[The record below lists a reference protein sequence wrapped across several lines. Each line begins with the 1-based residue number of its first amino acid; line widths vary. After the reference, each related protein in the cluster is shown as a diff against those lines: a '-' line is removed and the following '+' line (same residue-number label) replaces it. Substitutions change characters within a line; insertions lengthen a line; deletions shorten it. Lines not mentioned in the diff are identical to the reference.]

1 MTPTNT
7 YNDNMITID
16 GHFNPNDIEDE
27 TNPYPRPLYL
37 LPLPSLVPSVNDD
50 NDKSVSTKEKNDDD
64 GARGEDDDT
73 LQLLAYGGDD
83 GRIFLLPSSS
93 TNDSTGTKKKPKV
106 IQRYDDEV
114 RAVAISPNGR
124 RIAVGFDDGS
134 IKIYNYDNWT
144 PPPTSTAHTDDEQ
157 PQQRAR
163 HPFAESKSSRR
174 NNNDNEE
181 DEEEDDLFMTQGDD
195 DDDTNAAVT
204 IYDGPRLD
212 APIRHLQ
219 FDPRSGSNGFDYY
232 LAIASES
239 GNSPL
244 VIVNVTTDTS
254 ESTSSR
260 KQKQY
265 LAEQSADEHCGGGV
279 RHVAYS
285 FNTAMGV
292 SATNG
297 ESVLLLTS
305 LGMDGRLVTW
315 DVTSKNPHNIEWDVV
330 KGDVVPSIPKPDLG
344 IPIADSS
351 DKACKHVWD
360 AQLYNNKSNSNAV
373 LYIPG
378 REGMQYRIVPVSESL
393 KLERER
399 SLGGCPKFI
408 VDGSGQN
415 IDTIVV
421 IAVEPTRNDNNNS
434 TAKRRI
440 ITGCK
445 DGRVFLWE
453 IELNEG
459 TGGVTEISVNR
470 PRSNDSSLKFGIS
483 PVTDIVW
490 ESKDEI
496 CVAFA
501 DGTVATADSID
512 VDGLTKNSKGKEPKT
527 IQTKEILSVKKGS
540 NNETIDDDDSKQ
552 ENETFESEESH
563 GKVPNFDDSDEE
575 DVATTDEPQSKSST
589 KNSASSK
596 KTGGSSKFIEDEAD
610 DGGEDDDDEEDVQYD
625 DVVVTPAKTNNV
637 ANDDTNDEDDVD
649 MDFGGDD
656 DIAFQS
662 HNDPV
667 DNRREDDARYNDV
680 AAYDPALALQSAFA
694 PSSTPLIEPRRI
706 ICWNQIGVVTLRP
719 DDADGTGD
727 SNNNLVDIAF
737 HETAGLSGGRRPVTF
752 TDNLGFIVGTLG
764 EEGAMFATD
773 LVDEDDDD
781 NEDDEDFSGLGVLSR
796 KALKL
801 SKKKKI
807 NGGSGGS
814 SVYFHR
820 FETFGRNVDKDWVMA
835 LPDGERV
842 LGCATGGGWGAVITR

>member
-1 MTPTNT
+1 
-7 YNDNMITID
+7 
-16 GHFNPNDIEDE
+16 
-27 TNPYPRPLYL
+27 
-37 LPLPSLVPSVNDD
+37 
-50 NDKSVSTKEKNDDD
+50 
-64 GARGEDDDT
+64 
-73 LQLLAYGGDD
+73 
-83 GRIFLLPSSS
+83 
-93 TNDSTGTKKKPKV
+93 
-106 IQRYDDEV
+106 
-114 RAVAISPNGR
+114 
-124 RIAVGFDDGS
+124 
-134 IKIYNYDNWT
+134 
-144 PPPTSTAHTDDEQ
+144 
-157 PQQRAR
+157 
-163 HPFAESKSSRR
+163 
-174 NNNDNEE
+174 
-181 DEEEDDLFMTQGDD
+181 MTQGDD
-195 DDDTNAAVT
+195 YDDVNNAVVM
-204 IYDGPRLD
+204 YDGPRMD

-219 FDPRSGSNGFDYY
+219 FDPRSGCNGFDYY

-254 ESTSSR
+254 NSSDTHSR
-260 KQKQY
+260 KQKQQQY
-265 LAEQSADEHCGGGV
+265 LAEQSADEHRGGGV
-279 RHVAYS
+279 RHVTYS
-285 FNTAMGV
+285 FNTTMDGGGNTT
-292 SATNG
+292 TNG
-297 ESVLLLTS
+297 ESSVLLLLTS

-315 DVTSKNPHNIEWDVV
+315 DVTSKDPHNIEWDVV

-360 AQLYNNKSNSNAV
+360 VQLYNNNNNNKNAV

-378 REGMQYRIVPVSESL
+378 REGLQYRIVPVAESF

-408 VDGSGQN
+408 VDGSGEN

-421 IAVEPTRNDNNNS
+421 IAVEPSTNDGKVDNSNNNNNNS

-453 IELNEG
+453 IDLNEG
-459 TGGVTEISVNR
+459 TGNVKEISVNR
-470 PRSNDSSLKFGIS
+470 PRSNNTDMPKFGIS

-490 ESKDEI
+490 LRKNEI
-496 CVAFA
+496 HVAFA
-501 DGTVATADSID
+501 NGTVHTESID
-512 VDGLTKNSKGKEPKT
+512 VVGLTTKSKGKEQSTK
-527 IQTKEILSVKKGS
+527 IQTKEILS
-540 NNETIDDDDSKQ
+540 NDNRKQ

-563 GKVPNFDDSDEE
+563 VKTPNFDDSDEE
-575 DVATTDEPQSKSST
+575 DVATDELRSKSST
-589 KNSASSK
+589 VSNNYDSSK
-596 KTGGSSKFIEDEAD
+596 DDTRKTGASKFIEDEAE
-610 DGGEDDDDEEDVQYD
+610 DGGDDDDDDVQYD
-625 DVVVTPAKTNNV
+625 DVVVTPAKTNDV
-637 ANDDTNDEDDVD
+637 NDNTNNDEDDVD
-649 MDFGGDD
+649 VDFGGDD

-667 DNRREDDARYNDV
+667 DHRREDDARYNDV
-680 AAYDPALALQSAFA
+680 AAYDPGQALQPAFA

-706 ICWNQIGVVTLRP
+706 ICWNHIGVVTLRP
-719 DDADGTGD
+719 DDVDGNGD
-727 SNNNLVDIAF
+727 TNNNLVDIAF

-773 LVDEDDDD
+773 VVDDDDDD
-781 NEDDEDFSGLGVLSR
+781 NDDDDEDLSGLGVLSR

-801 SKKKKI
+801 SKKKKT

-820 FETFGRNVDKDWVMA
+820 FETFGRNADKDWVMA
-835 LPDGERV
+835 LPDGECV

>member
-1 MTPTNT
+1 
-7 YNDNMITID
+7 MITID

-37 LPLPSLVPSVNDD
+37 LPLPPLDVDCN
-50 NDKSVSTKEKNDDD
+50 NDKSVSTKTKDD
-64 GARGEDDDT
+64 GARGEDDVP
-73 LQLLAYGGDD
+73 LLAYGGDD
-83 GRIFLLPSSS
+83 GRIFLLPPSS
-93 TNDSTGTKKKPKV
+93 TDSSMTKKKPRV
-106 IQRYDDEV
+106 VQRYDDEV
-114 RAVAISPNGR
+114 RAVAVSPNGR

-144 PPPTSTAHTDDEQ
+144 PRATITTDNEQ
-157 PQQRAR
+157 QQQRPC
-163 HPFAESKSSRR
+163 HPFAETSSRHN
-174 NNNDNEE
+174 NNND
-181 DEEEDDLFMTQGDD
+181 DEEEEQDDLFMTQGDD
-195 DDDTNAAVT
+195 DDDNNAGVV
-204 IYDGPRLD
+204 IYDGPRMD
-212 APIRHLQ
+212 ASIRRLQ
-219 FDPRSGSNGFDYY
+219 FDPRSGNNDFDYY

-244 VIVNVTTDTS
+244 VIVNVTTSS
-254 ESTSSR
+254 ESSSNSSS
-260 KQKQY
+260 KQY
-265 LAEQSADEHCGGGV
+265 LAEQSADEHRGGGV

-285 FNTAMGV
+285 FNPTQGGGTT
-292 SATNG
+292 TNG

-305 LGMDGRLVTW
+305 LGMDGRLISW
-315 DVTSKNPHNIEWDVV
+315 DVTSKDPHNIEWDVV
-330 KGDVVPSIPKPDLG
+330 KGDVVPSTPKPDLG
-344 IPIADSS
+344 FPIADSS

-360 AQLYNNKSNSNAV
+360 AQLYNNTTSNSNAV

-378 REGMQYRIVPVSESL
+378 REGVQFRIVPVTELS
-393 KLERER
+393 KFDRER

-421 IAVEPTRNDNNNS
+421 IAVEPTNNNNS
-434 TAKRRI
+434 TTTTKRRI

-453 IELNEG
+453 IDLTEG
-459 TGGVTEISVNR
+459 TGNVKEINVNR
-470 PRSNDSSLKFGIS
+470 QHSNDMITFGIS
-483 PVTDIVW
+483 PVTDVVW
-490 ESKDEI
+490 VRKNEI

-501 DGTVATADSID
+501 DGTVHTESID
-512 VDGLTKNSKGKEPKT
+512 VDELTGMKSKGKEQSKK
-527 IQTKEILSVKKGS
+527 IQAKEILS
-540 NNETIDDDDSKQ
+540 NDDRKQ
-552 ENETFESEESH
+552 QIETFESEESH
-563 GKVPNFDDSDEE
+563 VKTPNFDDSDE
-575 DVATTDEPQSKSST
+575 DDIAIDEPPSEYTVSNNDAST
-589 KNSASSK
+589 KDTR
-596 KTGGSSKFIEDEAD
+596 KTGASKFIEDEAE
-610 DGGEDDDDEEDVQYD
+610 DGGDDDDDDDVQYD
-625 DVVVTPAKTNNV
+625 DVVVTSAKTNNV
-637 ANDDTNDEDDVD
+637 VNDDANNDEDGVDV
-649 MDFGGDD
+649 DFGGDD
-656 DIAFQS
+656 DLAFQS

-667 DNRREDDARYNDV
+667 DHRREDETRYNDV
-680 AAYDPALALQSAFA
+680 ADYDPGLVLQPAFA

-706 ICWNQIGVVTLRP
+706 ICWNHIGVVTLRP

-752 TDNLGFIVGTLG
+752 TDNLGFIVGTLS

-773 LVDEDDDD
+773 VVDEDEDD
-781 NEDDEDFSGLGVLSR
+781 NEDEDDEDFAGLGVLSR

-801 SKKKKI
+801 SKKKKT

-820 FETFGRNVDKDWVMA
+820 FETFGRNADKDWVMA

>member
-1 MTPTNT
+1 MTPTN
-7 YNDNMITID
+7 NNNMITID

-37 LPLPSLVPSVNDD
+37 LPLPSLVPSVKDD
-50 NDKSVSTKEKNDDD
+50 NDRSVSTKEKNED
-64 GARGEDDDT
+64 GSRGSEDVR
-73 LQLLAYGGDD
+73 LLAYGGDD
-83 GRIFLLPSSS
+83 GRIFLLPSSY
-93 TNDSTGTKKKPKV
+93 TNNSTGTKKKPKV
-106 IQRYDDEV
+106 ILRYDDEV
-114 RAVAISPNGR
+114 RAVAVSPNGC

-144 PPPTSTAHTDDEQ
+144 PPPTSTAHNDDEQ

-163 HPFAESKSSRR
+163 HPFVETSSRH
-174 NNNDNEE
+174 NNNDDEE
-181 DEEEDDLFMTQGDD
+181 DEEQDDLFMTQGDD
-195 DDDTNAAVT
+195 DDENNAGVVM
-204 IYDGPRLD
+204 YDGPRLD

-260 KQKQY
+260 KQQQY
-265 LAEQSADEHCGGGV
+265 LAEQSADEHRGGGV

-285 FNTAMGV
+285 FNTAIGI

-378 REGMQYRIVPVSESL
+378 REGMQYRIVPVAESF

-421 IAVEPTRNDNNNS
+421 IAVEPTTNDNNNS

-453 IELNEG
+453 IDLNEG

-540 NNETIDDDDSKQ
+540 NNGTIDDDSKQ

-563 GKVPNFDDSDEE
+563 GEVPNFDDSDEE
-575 DVATTDEPQSKSST
+575 DVVTTDEPRSKSST
-589 KNSASSK
+589 VSNNSASSK
-596 KTGGSSKFIEDEAD
+596 KTGGASKFIEDEAD
-610 DGGEDDDDEEDVQYD
+610 DDGGDDDDDEEDVQYD
-625 DVVVTPAKTNNV
+625 DVVVTPAKTNDV
-637 ANDDTNDEDDVD
+637 VNDDTNDEDDVD

-680 AAYDPALALQSAFA
+680 AAYDPGLALQPAFA

-820 FETFGRNVDKDWVMA
+820 FETFGRNADKDWVMA